1 MSTTDHTSHAMQPTL
16 KGGLLA
22 LILLFTWTGLPVVY
36 GQSITGQTSFTEA
49 VHFVPA
55 VVDQHNL
62 LLGAAEPHLRE
73 QALQNIIVISQRN
86 PAAYDWSAAGPA
98 LVRLYRSDPDP
109 QLRIMAVAAV
119 YTIGDKRSLDAINR
133 HNAFVRHAHAQQR
146 IRYIPS
152 RAEQIGD
159 YAVRLYYHTQANQR
173 QQDRL
178 QRRIDRHLAKANVHT
193 EKALRLGHRMPPETN
208 E

>member
-1 MSTTDHTSHAMQPTL
+1 MSATDHTSHAMQPTL

-49 VHFVPA
+49 VHFAPA

-73 QALQNIIVISQRN
+73 QALKNIIVISQRN
-86 PAAYDWSAAGPA
+86 PATYDWSEAGPA
-98 LVRLYRSDPDP
+98 LVHVYRHDPDP
-109 QLRIMAVAAV
+109 QLRIMAVSAI

-152 RAEQIGD
+152 RAEQLGD
-159 YAVRLYYHTQANQR
+159 HAVRHYYHVQATQR